1 MSRVIHFEIPSRDPE
16 RLAAFYRR
24 LFGWEITNWGGPV
37 EYWLVNTGPEG
48 EPGIHGAIARRDPRE
63 GTRNTVSVVSVDE
76 TLQRLAGI
84 GGKALSPKMPI
95 PGIGYTALC
104 QDPEGN
110 VFGILEPDP
119 AAKLTPEQVE
129 MVKRGRT

>member
-1 MSRVIHFEIPSRDPE
+1 M
-16 RLAAFYRR
+16 
-24 LFGWEITNWGGPV
+24 
-37 EYWLVNTGPEG
+37 NTGPDS

-63 GTRNTVSVVSVDE
+63 GTRNTVSVKNVDE
-76 TLQRLAGI
+76 ALRKIGGT

-119 AAKLTPEQVE
+119 SAKFAPGAVEQ
-129 MVKRGRT
+129 